1 MPFASII
8 VQILSSNVF
17 YISLSI
23 SLLFGQVLV
32 IIEGF
37 KLAFWGAVKWSL
49 PNLNWQNF
57 FDDINKIV

>member
-8 VQILSSNVF
+8 VQILSSAF